1 MVYIDFILQES
12 ASAVEVILREFKGPA
27 GLDIDGIPL
36 FKSHEAVDNH
46 WNTASKHLGCMQ
58 VSLQGNPE
66 FFQ

>member
-1 MVYIDFILQES
+1 MDYIDLILQES
-12 ASAVEVILREFKGPA
+12 ASAVEAILLQFKGPV

-58 VSLQGNPE
+58 VSLQGNSE